1 MEALGL
7 IIDTV
12 GKQIK
17 VLDDKLIA
25 ILSELHAW
33 SNSSICTK
41 RQLLSLIGKLS
52 FISQAVRAGRT
63 FLRCLIGLSKKA
75 RFLHFKLKIN
85 KQARSNIDWWIRCLR
100 PHNGVFM
107 FPKPWVPENTF
118 HIFTDAS
125 NVGGAGVLNNDWF
138 CIPFVGDKRWLCEMT
153 IGFRELYCV
162 VVAIKTFASITANAR
177 VTLHV
182 ENEAVCFCVNNAS
195 SKNDYWMEL
204 IRELYYVLVHFN
216 MECHAVHL
224 YSQENVVA
232 DAIS

>member
-1 MEALGL
+1 MTDNYLYDYITFGATYTLCDSSYDSLFDITDKSGFEKQPSKCFRPAQQMEALGL
-7 IIDTV
+7 ITDTV

-63 FLRCLIGLSKKA
+63 FLRCLIGLSRKA

-85 KQARSNIDWWIRCLR
+85 KQARSDINWWIRCLR
-100 PHNGVFM
+100 PHSGISM
-107 FPKPWVPENTF
+107 FPKPSVPENTF
-118 HIFTDAS
+118 YIFTDAS

-138 CIPFVGDKRWLCEMT
+138 CIHIVGDKRC
-153 IGFRELYCV
+153 CV
-162 VVAIKTFASITANAR
+162 R
-177 VTLHV
+177 
-182 ENEAVCFCVNNAS
+182 
-195 SKNDYWMEL
+195 
-204 IRELYYVLVHFN
+204 
-216 MECHAVHL
+216 
-224 YSQENVVA
+224 
-232 DAIS
+232 